1 MTKYSSVEEFRQEI
15 IKKHETLS
23 KRLKQVSRYILDHPN
38 DVAIETLAVVAERC
52 GGQASTIVR
61 FAKAFGFDSASQMQR
76 LFRDELVSGA
86 GNLDYGE
93 RIKHSSAKKPSDHND
108 PFHLMADFTESNRR
122 SLENLNA
129 NINQANLQEAIT
141 LITKANTIYIVGFKR
156 SFPVAVY
163 LAYALQKTNKRC
175 ILVDNVGGLTKGQT
189 VGITSDDLMI
199 AISYHPYTE
208 ETLDIVSD
216 AAEHTDNIIAITDS
230 PISPIAAPAKVSF
243 EVKEAEVRQFR
254 SLSAS
259 LCLAQVL
266 VIGHAYQSQKNSL
279 YPES

>member
-1 MTKYSSVEEFRQEI
+1 MTQYNSVEDFRQEI

-76 LFRDELVSGA
+76 LFRDELVNNA
-86 GNLDYGE
+86 GNLDYNE
-93 RIKHSSAKKPSDHND
+93 RIKRSSAKEPRDHND
-108 PFHLMADFTESNRR
+108 PFHLLTEFTESNKQ
-122 SLENLNA
+122 SLQSLKE
-129 NINQANLQEAIT
+129 NINQDELQKAINM
-141 LITKANTIYIVGFKR
+141 ITKANVIYIIGFRR
-156 SFPVAVY
+156 SFPVATY

-175 ILVDNVGGLTKGQT
+175 ILIDSVGGLTKGQT
-189 VGITSDDLMI
+189 VGLTSKDLMI

-230 PISPIAAPAKVSF
+230 PVSPIATLAKVSF
-243 EVKEAEVRQFR
+243 EVKEAEVRRFR

-266 VIGHAYQSQKNSL
+266 VIGHAYLSQKNNPSS
-279 YPES
+279 P